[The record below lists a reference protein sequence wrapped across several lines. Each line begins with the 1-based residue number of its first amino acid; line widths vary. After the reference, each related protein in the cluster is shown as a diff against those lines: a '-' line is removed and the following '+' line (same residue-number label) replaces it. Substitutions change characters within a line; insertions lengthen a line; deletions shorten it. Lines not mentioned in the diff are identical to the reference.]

1 MHTEKGG
8 RIFRLTALF
17 SYFRRRPLVLL
28 CGVVYYPV
36 VDFFAE
42 GMLRD
47 VAPVLFGE
55 FAALAARL
63 VYAVDGARGEEL
75 VLLRVLVVGEGEE
88 EAVGVDA
95 AALFEFV
102 ARFLRADVDLRVRD
116 YVASFVDYRVG
127 VDVYDVRAAAVHFD
141 VVFREGGG

>member
-1 MHTEKGG
+1 MFC
-8 RIFRLTALF
+8 ILF
-17 SYFRRRPLVLL
+17 LLLRR
-28 CGVVYYPV
+28 VVYYPV

-42 GMLRD
+42 GVLRD

-95 AALFEFV
+95 AALFEFL
-102 ARFLRADVDLRVRD
+102 ARFLCADFDLRVRQN
-116 YVASFVDYRVG
+116 VASG
-127 VDVYDVRAAAVHFD
+127 DVPTKV
-141 VVFREGGG
+141 